1 VIVYAI
7 GIAWLAS
14 LAALAWWSARRVRAA
29 ERRRR
34 ASQQALAEAQRLLV
48 QTEKLAAL
56 GQMVAGVAH
65 EINNPLSFVNN
76 NLWMI
81 TRDAGAAIELV
92 RLYAEGE
99 AALAAAQPELMER
112 IRARA
117 ARFDVAY
124 TQHNLPDLL
133 ARSRDGLRR
142 IEQLVNDLRNY
153 ARPDDSGRHEV
164 SLDEGVTSTANIARG
179 LAKQKRVEIKLELDA
194 QHPIDCYPAKINQV
208 ALNLIVNAIAAS
220 PEGGTIT
227 LRTSSSAEAARLE
240 VIDAGPG
247 IDPAIRAHIFDPFFT
262 TKPAGEGTG
271 LGLSISR
278 SIVEQHGGRLDVE
291 SSPGQGARFIVVLPR
306 RAPTPAEAPL
316 WPAQV
321 K

>member
-1 VIVYAI
+1 VTLYALVV
-7 GIAWLAS
+7 AWGLS
-14 LAALAWWSARRVRAA
+14 VAALVGWGARRLRAA

-34 ASQQALAEAQRLLV
+34 AADAELERAQQMLV
-48 QTEKLAAL
+48 QTEKLTAL

-76 NLWMI
+76 NLYI
-81 TRDAGAAIELV
+81 VTRDAGVALELV
-92 RLYAEGE
+92 QLYAEAN

-117 ARFDVAY
+117 ARFDAAY
-124 TQHNLPDLL
+124 AHKNLPDLL

-153 ARPDDSGRHEV
+153 ARLDDSGRHEV

-179 LAKQKRVEIKLELDA
+179 LAKKKRVQIQLELDA
-194 QHPIDCYPAKINQV
+194 QQPIDCYPAKINQV
-208 ALNLIVNAIAAS
+208 TLNLIVNAIAAS
-220 PEGGTIT
+220 PEGGAIT
-227 LRTSSSAEAARLE
+227 LRTSSDAESARLE
-240 VIDAGPG
+240 VIDRGPG
-247 IDPAIRAHIFDPFFT
+247 IDPAIRARIFDPFFT

-278 SIVEQHGGRLDVE
+278 RIVEQHGGTLDVE
-291 SSPGQGARFIVVLPR
+291 SQPGEGARFIVRLPR
-306 RAPTPAEAPL
+306 RRST
-316 WPAQV
+316 
-321 K
+321 